1 MSIVPDRPELATK
14 LPLERIDELCQKH
27 GVSELSVSG
36 VDREERPGADDETL
50 FLVMFKDDDFGP
62 WGSKLDEL
70 ENDLSGVMHRKVH
83 VASRRGIE
91 QSSNAIRKAQVF
103 GSAKRIL

>member
-1 MSIVPDRPELATK
+1 MPSVRRL
-14 LPLERIDELCQKH
+14 R
-27 GVSELSVSG
+27 VSVSG
-36 VDREERPGADDETL
+36 IDREECPDVENEIL

-70 ENDLSGVMHRKVH
+70 ENDLSGLLHRKVH

-91 QSSNAIRKAQVF
+91 QSSNAVRRVQVL

>member
-1 MSIVPDRPELATK
+1 MSIAHDHPELATK
-14 LPLERIDELCQKH
+14 LPLERIDEICQKH

-36 VDREERPGADDETL
+36 VDREERPGAEDETL